1 MARTKI
7 NGVEIIHKR
16 NITRSES
23 EESEEEE
30 PKRRKVFKKNHIYH
44 VREWIDDPDSVPGEP
59 AEGNS
64 TIPVKLKENIRL
76 ETPKERDERKA
87 AFAEAK
93 RIESEKRLKYWV
105 ETVHPIVE
113 IRPQA
118 VGLNK
123 SMVYAASPN
132 CFLGGREYRRIVSNP
147 EVFTSCIQVTRKNLP
162 TQKKVYL
169 VVGMLVELFSNP
181 ISPVLLHSIIMHQE
195 APHR

>member
-16 NITRSES
+16 KITRSEL

-30 PKRRKVFKKNHIYH
+30 PKTRNVFKKNHVYH

-105 ETVHPIVE
+105 ETVHPILVTFW
-113 IRPQA
+113 RPKA
-118 VGLNK
+118 
-123 SMVYAASPN
+123 
-132 CFLGGREYRRIVSNP
+132 
-147 EVFTSCIQVTRKNLP
+147 
-162 TQKKVYL
+162 
-169 VVGMLVELFSNP
+169 
-181 ISPVLLHSIIMHQE
+181 
-195 APHR
+195 